1 MRRVNAIKDVGSE
14 TLDPGRMPFPR
25 LRPLPQVKGRGSVD
39 LYVVDVCRVTGL
51 KLVGFSLH
59 VRWEVRKLGTLR
71 WRTGEYMLCVIRL
84 KRLVWIR
91 IR

>member
-51 KLVGFSLH
+51 KLVGFSWH
-59 VRWEVRKLGTLR
+59 VRWGGKRVRDFEVAGRRVCYALYG
-71 WRTGEYMLCVIRL
+71 
-84 KRLVWIR
+84 
-91 IR
+91 